1 MGRSSSPQA
10 PGLYPN
16 GIDPNDFGTQ
26 NRMADAGV
34 YQAGTVGADNALAN
48 GTGMVLG
55 PDGSLRGQPPAAAA
69 PAAPGPTH
77 ADPATTVRTVTG
89 SPADAQALSGL
100 YPSTGGRGASA
111 PGLYPPVAGLNAATS
126 VDNLRAAFDSDRVF
140 RTQIEPYIPTPG
152 MAPEAAASRFGYLDK
167 LALRSAGV
175 PEAAPGPLS
184 TVSGDGWLRGRNA
197 AEPITLPGGE
207 KALAP
212 GQKLPPETDINRSR
226 VAQLATL
233 GRNLVQAQTQ
243 PHLRNL
249 GKDSSGNAVEG
260 ILQPRTGDFT
270 RIKPDAAYPRSIK
283 AGARNLLEVAPG
295 KFTDD
300 QGQPVEWKNEQEH
313 PLTVNEFLMSPA
325 LAEKFGNDYSQ
336 YRDAFGKAAR
346 GPAGGAT
353 PAAAGGAA
361 QPTAGAT
368 PTAAAPGFKH
378 TDVLT
383 EMKRRGLTQ

>member
-226 VAQLATL
+226 VSQLAAQGRSLALQQMEPQVRTFDRDDRGQPLPTPVRALYSSKTGKLDELPGAPKPAQRSEL
-233 GRNLVQAQTQ
+233 GRLIDE
-243 PHLRNL
+243 R
-249 GKDSSGNAVEG
+249 AVY
-260 ILQPRTGDFT
+260 L
-270 RIKPDAAYPRSIK
+270 K
-283 AGARNLLEVAPG
+283 AGDTANVAHYDRVIASLHNSAGREKPVAP
-295 KFTDD
+295 
-300 QGQPVEWKNEQEH
+300 V
-313 PLTVNEFLMSPA
+313 
-325 LAEKFGNDYSQ
+325 
-336 YRDAFGKAAR
+336 
-346 GPAGGAT
+346 
-353 PAAAGGAA
+353 PAAAGGEEAA
-361 QPTAGAT
+361 GEQAAPAPA
-368 PTAAAPGFKH
+368 PAAAVPLH
-378 TDVLT
+378 QINVLNELT
-383 EMKRRGLTQ
+383 KRKLR